1 LLYGWRSV
9 LIYSFCI
16 TNTKFLQR
24 GGLKHAPCAPIRRF
38 ATNFDRLDRFFLPFC
53 FFISRVSFSLSLSLS
68 LSLLLWSFV
77 FLFSFFHAIPLS
89 LLPLPIPRY
98 SQTLLTDETRF
109 VLNFLDR
116 TFRIAFKFA
125 RFATRVSLYSI
136 CICMYRL
143 SILINIAE
151 RRRTRAIRF
160 LDSAKFPN
168 LLTPTSTATHISVME
183 STFFSYLLIFRYLAP
198 NNFLA

>member
-1 LLYGWRSV
+1 MEIRSNLFVLYNKHEVSAAWRLKTCTLCPYQKVRYQFWSSRPLLS
-9 LIYSFCI
+9 SFL
-16 TNTKFLQR
+16 FLYIA
-24 GGLKHAPCAPIRRF
+24 GLF
-38 ATNFDRLDRFFLPFC
+38 
-53 FFISRVSFSLSLSLS
+53 LSLSLS
-68 LSLLLWSFV
+68 LSLPLWSFV

>member
-1 LLYGWRSV
+1 MHLVPLSEGSLPI
-9 LIYSFCI
+9 LIVS
-16 TNTKFLQR
+16 T
-24 GGLKHAPCAPIRRF
+24 AS
-38 ATNFDRLDRFFLPFC
+38 FFLFVSLYRGSLS
-53 FFISRVSFSLSLSLS
+53 FFLSLSLS
-68 LSLLLWSFV
+68 LSPSMVLRV
-77 FLFSFFHAIPLS
+77 VFSFFHAIPLS

-116 TFRIAFKFA
+116 TFRIVFKFA